1 MCQYLTIQES
11 QVLPLKACHKFLS
24 SMSQQFSHLSKL
36 RGCCLAMPF
45 TKRRRESKFSY
56 YSEPVVSE
64 CKEKL
69 LPHQYEACMSLR
81 KWFCRDNKQEI
92 ALVSMPTGSG
102 KTGIICCL
110 PFFLAQQKDDEPKR
124 EVDFSKPILV
134 IAPNLEIASQLERA
148 ITITPDGTDENFL
161 LKRKI
166 APSDLDMQKD
176 VIPSGRKVERTS
188 DVAKE
193 KFLSHYDFI
202 IANAQKFLEG
212 SWEGSLSSDL
222 FQAVIV
228 DEAHHFPAQT
238 WLRIIEKFKRNAMV
252 VFLTATPYRSDRKKV
267 VSQENVAYFLSLEEA
282 REKRVIRKTSW
293 DEFDCESDD
302 DQGAI
307 ESLLNEIN
315 RIQREKNKSHSL
327 PDGIPHM
334 AIAIAK
340 DIPSATTA
348 VAFWN
353 KHFGDTAIGYHSGVR
368 KVRRVPLMT
377 RIKKNEVR
385 LVVVVDMLQEGFDH
399 PPISIAAIL
408 TKITSP
414 VKFVQFIGRAQRIVR
429 GGGQS
434 ESPDIVANV
443 VTHTRFQQRR
453 NYEMFQKERLI
464 AVNNPN
470 DG

>member
-1 MCQYLTIQES
+1 MRSCPLT
-11 QVLPLKACHKFLS
+11 
-24 SMSQQFSHLSKL
+24 
-36 RGCCLAMPF
+36 MPF
-45 TKRRRESKFSY
+45 TKRRRLSKFSF
-56 YSEPVVSE
+56 YSEPVVSK

-69 LPHQYEACMSLR
+69 LPHQYAACMSLR
-81 KWFCRDNKQEI
+81 KWFCRDDKQEI

-110 PFFLAQQKDDEPKR
+110 PFFLAQEEHDAPKR

-134 IAPNLEIASQLERA
+134 IAPNLEIASKLERV

-161 LKRKI
+161 LKREI
-166 APSDLDMQKD
+166 VPSDLGMQKD
-176 VIPSGRKVERTS
+176 VIPSGRKVEKTS

-212 SWEGSLSSDL
+212 PWEDILSDDV

-238 WLRIIEKFKRNAMV
+238 WLRIIEKFKHHAKV
-252 VFLTATPYRSDRKKV
+252 VFLTATPYRSDRKQV
-267 VSQENVAYFLSLEEA
+267 VPQENSAYSLSLDKA
-282 REKRVIRKTSW
+282 RKQRVIRKTSW
-293 DEFDCESDD
+293 DEFDSESDN

-307 ESLLNEIN
+307 ESLLKEID
-315 RIQREKNKSHSL
+315 RIQREKNNSYPL
-327 PDGIPHM
+327 PDNIPHM

-353 KHFGDTAIGYHSGVR
+353 KNFGDTAIGYHSDVR

-377 RIKKNEVR
+377 RIKNNEVK

-408 TKITSP
+408 TKIISP
-414 VKFVQFIGRAQRIVR
+414 VKFVQFIGRAQCIVR
-429 GGGQS
+429 GGGEP
-434 ESPDIVANV
+434 ESPNIVANL
-443 VTHTRFQQRR
+443 VTHTRFQQWN
-453 NYEMFQKERLI
+453 NYDMFLKERLI
-464 AVNNPN
+464 PVSNQK

>member
-1 MCQYLTIQES
+1 
-11 QVLPLKACHKFLS
+11 
-24 SMSQQFSHLSKL
+24 
-36 RGCCLAMPF
+36 MPF
-45 TKRRRESKFSY
+45 TKRRRDSKFAY
-56 YSEPVVSE
+56 YGESVVSE
-64 CKEKL
+64 CKDKL
-69 LPHQYEACMSLR
+69 LPHQYEACTSLR
-81 KWFCRDNKQEI
+81 KWFCRDDKQEI

-148 ITITPDGTDENFL
+148 ITITSDGTDENFL
-161 LKRKI
+161 LKRNI
-166 APSDLDMQKD
+166 VPSDLDLQKD
-176 VIPSGRKVERTS
+176 VIPSGRKIEKTS

-212 SWEGSLSSDL
+212 SWEESLSSDL

-238 WLRIIEKFKRNAMV
+238 WLRIIEKFKSGAMV

-267 VSQENVAYFLSLEEA
+267 VSQENFAYFLSLKEA
-282 REKRVIRKTSW
+282 KEKRVIRKTSW
-293 DEFDCESDD
+293 NEFDSESED
-302 DQGAI
+302 DQDAI
-307 ESLLNEIN
+307 ESLLKEIH
-315 RIQREKNKSHSL
+315 RIQQDKNNSHPL
-327 PDGIPHM
+327 PDSIPHM

-353 KHFGDTAIGYHSGVR
+353 THFGDTAIGYHSGVR
-368 KVRRVPLMT
+368 MARRVQMMR
-377 RIKKNEVR
+377 RIKENDVK

-429 GGGQS
+429 SG
-434 ESPDIVANV
+434 EEPEFPNIVASV
-443 VTHTRFQQRR
+443 VTHTRFQQWE
-453 NYEMFQKERLI
+453 NYDIFLKERLI
-464 AVNNPN
+464 AVNQN